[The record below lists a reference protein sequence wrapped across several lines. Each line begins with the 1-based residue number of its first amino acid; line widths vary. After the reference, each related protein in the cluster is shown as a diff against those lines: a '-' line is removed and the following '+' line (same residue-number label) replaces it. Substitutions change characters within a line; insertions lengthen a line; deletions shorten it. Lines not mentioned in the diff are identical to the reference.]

1 MLGLLLILLID
12 NYDSFTFN
20 LYQLLLSTSGPET
33 DLQVVRND
41 ALSGPE
47 LQRLQPERVVLSP
60 GPGHPRASGLSL
72 LASDLLPETPL
83 LGVCLGHQAL
93 ALACG
98 AQVGRAPHPTHG
110 QPLSIDHDGEAAFG
124 GLPSPLRAALYHSL
138 IVMESDLP
146 DCLAITARSSAGDI
160 MALRHRERPHVGVQF
175 HPESFMTTDGPSF
188 IQNFLSC
195 P

>member
-1 MLGLLLILLID
+1 MILLID

-20 LYQLLLSTSGPET
+20 LYQLLLSITGPET

-47 LQRLQPERVVLSP
+47 LQRLQPEQVVLSP

-98 AQVGRAPHPTHG
+98 AQVGRAPHPIHG
-110 QPLSIDHDGEAAFG
+110 QPLPIDHDGKAPFD
-124 GLPSPLRAALYHSL
+124 GLPSPVHAALYHSL
-138 IVMESDLP
+138 VVMEPGLP
-146 DCLAITARSSAGDI
+146 DCLAITARSPAGDI

-188 IQNFLSC
+188 IQNFLSR